1 MLILTLLGRGV
12 GETGKPGHF
21 RTLFSFSTS
30 EKAVIGLL
38 LRRRPLYPTELRVHI
53 LFCRSPV
60 RSIVAVRAWSALSAR
75 FALTNSVHFRLQRT
89 AHCADVHF
97 VCLLSYGCK
106 TLKSISFRS
115 AFVNLPFTVITG
127 IRECR
132 YTINHDFH
140 SHSFLLQCQQI
151 RKNTNSLDILKQEPE
166 DSK

>member
-1 MLILTLLGRGV
+1 MKGFRIFGT
-12 GETGKPGHF
+12 PGGI
-21 RTLFSFSTS
+21 RTH
-30 EKAVIGLL
+30 GLP

-151 RKNTNSLDILKQEPE
+151 QKDICFLDIHKQESE
-166 DSK
+166 DRK

>member
-151 RKNTNSLDILKQEPE
+151 QKDICFLDIHKQESE
-166 DSK
+166 DRK